1 MFWCLGSRCVHSLMN
16 GFQPLLMVKYLTLIK
31 AQGCKTA
38 GCNIKAASIRLTYK
52 NGTPPAHGQGEW
64 DQCGCEWRR
73 RVGGERVELCKRSF
87 VRRLSSLA
95 RRKIKVEE
103 RNLHSLNRCCP
114 KNTLSPTCVAGR
126 SARRRLSAQRVSSN
140 LSLIREAL

>member
-1 MFWCLGSRCVHSLMN
+1 M
-16 GFQPLLMVKYLTLIK
+16 
-31 AQGCKTA
+31 
-38 GCNIKAASIRLTYK
+38 
-52 NGTPPAHGQGEW
+52 
-64 DQCGCEWRR
+64 
-73 RVGGERVELCKRSF
+73 ELCKRSF

-114 KNTLSPTCVAGR
+114 KNTLSPTRAAGG

-140 LSLIREAL
+140 LSLIREGL

>member
-1 MFWCLGSRCVHSLMN
+1 MK
-16 GFQPLLMVKYLTLIK
+16 GFQPLLTVNHLTLIK

-52 NGTPPAHGQGEW
+52 MGLAPAHGQGEW

-73 RVGGERVELCKRSF
+73 RVGVGGGKRVELCKRSF

-114 KNTLSPTCVAGR
+114 KNPLSPTRVAGR
-126 SARRRLSAQRVSSN
+126 SARRRLGAQRVSSN
-140 LSLIREAL
+140 LGLIREAL